1 MPDRPSSRVRNRLA
15 AACLIVGALAACS
28 NAGRAPVVAGPDP
41 AVVEARL
48 AEAAGAVSRG
58 SYVGFK
64 RAAAI
69 YKELSA
75 TPRIAGR
82 VAEAYLR
89 TLILLQIRER
99 QIGIALSPTT
109 EVARALLRAHP
120 NLASYATLVDQAQ
133 WASLPSRGIQTDIRT
148 SPIAMAGRTQQDF
161 EKALAEA
168 KARRTELRA
177 KTASNDFDAYAYLF
191 LYASMAS
198 MREGQEDFSPIYA
211 LHPESPLMRYMN
223 ATRYRRENPELL
235 KKLAEDDPEFYE
247 AYFHLG
253 ELALGERNI
262 LSAETEFLKAEKG
275 LQDSPQVCIY
285 LASIYTVTEE
295 LEKSLIYYDRTL
307 ALSPEYRDAL
317 LGKGISLSSLGRN
330 REAIEVLNRMVELGN
345 WLMGEANY
353 WLSWNRHALKEEA
366 AAQFHIEE
374 SKGRLPTNSEV
385 FGLAGTIALEMGQ
398 TDKAE
403 AEYKEALKYNGAN
416 TEALFGLGRIHDG
429 RERWRDAAVIY
440 DLAAA
445 VVGRNETGLEAKIA
459 EIKAAPVSEE
469 RRARMLT
476 KKEGQLRITRATRAT
491 AFYNAAASWFNAGQV
506 DKARPAA
513 EQAAAHP
520 QFKERAEALLL
531 RMKQKSS

>member
-1 MPDRPSSRVRNRLA
+1 MPDRSSFCVRNRLA
-15 AACLIVGALAACS
+15 AAALVLGALSACS

-41 AVVEARL
+41 AVVESRL
-48 AEAAGAVSRG
+48 AEAAGAVARG

-75 TPRIAGR
+75 FPRT
-82 VAEAYLR
+82 AERAAEPYLR
-89 TLILLQIRER
+89 ALILLQIRER

-109 EVARALLRAHP
+109 ESARALIRAHP
-120 NLASYATLVDQAQ
+120 KLQPYSYLVDQAQ

-148 SPIAMAGRTQQDF
+148 SPTTMAGRTQQDF
-161 EKALAEA
+161 ERAMAEA
-168 KARRTELRA
+168 KAKRAELRA
-177 KTASNDFDAYAYLF
+177 KTALNDFDAYSYLF

-198 MREGQEDFSPIYA
+198 MREGQEDFSPLYA
-211 LHPESPLMRYMN
+211 LHPESKLMQYVN
-223 ATRYRRENPELL
+223 ATRYRRENPDLL
-235 KKLAEDDPEFYE
+235 KKLAGDDPEFFE

-262 LSAETEFLKAEKG
+262 LSAETEFLKAEAG
-275 LQDSPQVCIY
+275 LPDSPQVSIY

-295 LEKSLIYYDRTL
+295 LEKSLAYYDRTL

-353 WLSWNRHALKEEA
+353 WLAWNRHALKEET
-366 AAQFHIEE
+366 AAQFHINE

-385 FGLAGTIALEMGQ
+385 FGLAGTIALELGQ
-398 TDKAE
+398 IDTAE
-403 AEYKEALKYNGAN
+403 SEYKEALKYGAGN
-416 TEALFGLGRIHDG
+416 TEALFGLGRISDG
-429 RERWRDAAVIY
+429 RERWRDAASYY
-440 DLAAA
+440 DLAAE
-445 VVGRNETGLEAKIA
+445 VVGGNESSIEAKIA

-469 RRARMLT
+469 RRARMLE

-491 AFYNAAASWFNAGQV
+491 AFYNAAASWLNAGQA

-520 QFKERAEALLL
+520 MFKERAEALLL
-531 RMKQKSS
+531 RMKK